1 MSSTPDE
8 RRIRE
13 TSFIADAQNG
23 NRSAFEKLVGEC
35 APRIRAVLRRMIG
48 HPDDVADVL
57 QDTLVKA
64 WESLQA
70 FRGEARFATWLQ
82 TIAMRQAIDFLRGEK
97 RYRAG
102 ALIYAQQECER
113 TGAAAEVMSIVAS
126 PDFTFDVNEHIACCF
141 SCVSR
146 SLPPELQAALVLREV
161 YELTNDE
168 AAKQLGITRSVL
180 RHRVS
185 EARTTMMDRY
195 DRLCALVG
203 KQGVCYQCEA
213 LRQGASPQRRGPEPR
228 GVLGAQSAPREEKWQ
243 QRMTIVRQAPLGEG
257 VSTRLHDKILRSVD
271 DVEAGVETDVSVD
284 DIPTSTSCGPG
295 SSSPDGQKNE

>member
-1 MSSTPDE
+1 MSLTQDE
-8 RRIRE
+8 IQIRNK
-13 TSFIADAQNG
+13 TLVADAQNG
-23 NRSAFEKLVGEC
+23 DHKAFDQLVKEC

-48 HPDDVADVL
+48 NPDDVADVF
-57 QDTLVKA
+57 QDALVKA
-64 WESLQA
+64 WKSLPT

-82 TIAMRQAIDFLRGEK
+82 TIAMRQAIDFLRGKK

-102 ALIYAQQECER
+102 VLVFAQQECER

-126 PDFTFDVNEHIACCF
+126 PDFSFDVNEHIACCF

-146 SLPPELQAALVLREV
+146 SLTPELQSALVLREV

-168 AAKQLGITRSVL
+168 AAKQLGITHSVL
-180 RHRVS
+180 RHRVT

-213 LRQGASPQRRGPEPR
+213 LRQGAHPERRGPDPR
-228 GVLGAQSAPREEKWQ
+228 GVLGAEDAPREEKWQ
-243 QRMTIVRQAPLGEG
+243 HRMAIVREAPLGEG
-257 VSTRLHDKILRSVD
+257 VSARLHDKFLRYVD
-271 DVEAGVETDVSVD
+271 DFEASLATSDSPDAD
-284 DIPTSTSCGPG
+284 DIPTTASCGPG
-295 SSSPDGQKNE
+295 SP

>member
-1 MSSTPDE
+1 MSLTPDE
-8 RRIRE
+8 IQIRDK
-13 TSFIADAQNG
+13 TLVADAQNG
-23 NRSAFEKLVGEC
+23 DHNAFDQLVKGC

-48 HPDDVADVL
+48 NPDDVADVF
-57 QDTLVKA
+57 QDALVKA
-64 WESLQA
+64 WKSLPT

-82 TIAMRQAIDFLRGEK
+82 TIAMRQAIDFLRGKK

-102 ALIYAQQECER
+102 VLVFAQQECER

-126 PDFTFDVNEHIACCF
+126 PDFSFDVNEHIACCF

-146 SLPPELQAALVLREV
+146 SLTPELQSALVLREV

-168 AAKQLGITRSVL
+168 AAKQLGITHSVL
-180 RHRVS
+180 RHRVT

-213 LRQGASPQRRGPEPR
+213 LRQGAHPERRGPDPR
-228 GVLGAQSAPREEKWQ
+228 GVLGAEDAPREEKWQ
-243 QRMTIVRQAPLGEG
+243 HRMAIVREAPLGEG
-257 VSTRLHDKILRSVD
+257 VSARLHDKFLRYVD
-271 DVEAGVETDVSVD
+271 DFEASLATSASPD
-284 DIPTSTSCGPG
+284 DIPTTESCGLG
-295 SSSPDGQKNE
+295 SS

>member
-1 MSSTPDE
+1 MSLTPDE
-8 RRIRE
+8 IQIRDK
-13 TSFIADAQNG
+13 TLVADAQNG
-23 NRSAFEKLVGEC
+23 DHNAFDQLVKEC

-48 HPDDVADVL
+48 NPDDVADVF
-57 QDTLVKA
+57 QDALVKA
-64 WESLQA
+64 WKSLPT

-82 TIAMRQAIDFLRGEK
+82 TIAMRQAIDFLRGKK

-102 ALIYAQQECER
+102 VLVFAQQECER

-126 PDFTFDVNEHIACCF
+126 PDFSFDVNEHIACCF

-146 SLPPELQAALVLREV
+146 SLTPELQSALVSREV

-168 AAKQLGITRSVL
+168 AANQLGITHSVL
-180 RHRVS
+180 RHRVA

-213 LRQGASPQRRGPEPR
+213 LRQGAHPERRGPDPR
-228 GVLGAQSAPREEKWQ
+228 GVLGAEDAPREEKWQ
-243 QRMTIVRQAPLGEG
+243 HRMAIVREAPLGEG
-257 VSTRLHDKILRSVD
+257 VSARLHDKFLKYVD
-271 DVEAGVETDVSVD
+271 DFEASLATSDSPD
-284 DIPTSTSCGPG
+284 ADNIPTTASCGPG
-295 SSSPDGQKNE
+295 SS

>member
-1 MSSTPDE
+1 MSLTPDE
-8 RRIRE
+8 IQIRDK
-13 TSFIADAQNG
+13 TLVADAQNG
-23 NRSAFEKLVGEC
+23 DHNAFDQLVKEC

-48 HPDDVADVL
+48 NPDDVADVF
-57 QDTLVKA
+57 QDALVKA
-64 WESLQA
+64 WKSLPT

-82 TIAMRQAIDFLRGEK
+82 TIAMRQAIDFLRGKK

-102 ALIYAQQECER
+102 VLVFAQQECER

-126 PDFTFDVNEHIACCF
+126 PDFSFDVNEHIACCF

-146 SLPPELQAALVLREV
+146 SLSPELQSALVLREV

-168 AAKQLGITRSVL
+168 AAKQLGITHSVL
-180 RHRVS
+180 RHRVT

-213 LRQGASPQRRGPEPR
+213 LRQGAHPERRGPDPR
-228 GVLGAQSAPREEKWQ
+228 GVLGAEDAPREEKWQ
-243 QRMTIVRQAPLGEG
+243 HRMAIVREAPLGEG
-257 VSTRLHDKILRSVD
+257 VSARLHDKFLRYVD
-271 DVEAGVETDVSVD
+271 DFEASLATSDSPD
-284 DIPTSTSCGPG
+284 DIPTTASCGLG
-295 SSSPDGQKNE
+295 SS

>member
-1 MSSTPDE
+1 MSLTPDE
-8 RRIRE
+8 IQIRDK
-13 TSFIADAQNG
+13 TLVADAQNG
-23 NRSAFEKLVGEC
+23 DHNAFDQLVKEC

-48 HPDDVADVL
+48 NPDDVADVF
-57 QDTLVKA
+57 QDALVKA
-64 WESLQA
+64 WKSLPT

-82 TIAMRQAIDFLRGEK
+82 TIAMRQAIDFLRGKK

-102 ALIYAQQECER
+102 VLVFAQQECER

-126 PDFTFDVNEHIACCF
+126 PDFSFDVNEHIACCF

-146 SLPPELQAALVLREV
+146 SLTPELQSALVLREV

-168 AAKQLGITRSVL
+168 AAKQLGITHSVL
-180 RHRVS
+180 RHRVT

-213 LRQGASPQRRGPEPR
+213 LRQGAHPERRGPDPR
-228 GVLGAQSAPREEKWQ
+228 GVLGAEDAPREEKWQ
-243 QRMTIVRQAPLGEG
+243 HRMAIVREAPLGEG
-257 VSTRLHDKILRSVD
+257 VSARLHDKFLRYVD
-271 DVEAGVETDVSVD
+271 DFEASLATSASQD
-284 DIPTSTSCGPG
+284 DIPTTESCGLG
-295 SSSPDGQKNE
+295 SS